1 MPKERL
7 KSPRV
12 RLFVA
17 LDLPGRVR
25 EALLD
30 WQERELADPAL
41 RPVPAKSLH
50 VTLCFL
56 GWTPEKR
63 IPECE
68 EALGGIAPRP
78 VPMRLEPEPMPLPKR
93 RPRLFALDA
102 PSEAATKL
110 AGEVSD
116 ALEAKHLY
124 EPEKRPFWSH
134 VTVARVRG
142 KRDAGK
148 RVKPPAPLDPAA
160 CEPFEAV
167 RLTFYRSNLSSHG
180 AEYVALAS
188 TDLPPA

>member
-1 MPKERL
+1 
-7 KSPRV
+7 
-12 RLFVA
+12 
-17 LDLPGRVR
+17 
-25 EALLD
+25 
-30 WQERELADPAL
+30 
-41 RPVPAKSLH
+41 VPAKSLH

-68 EALGGIAPRP
+68 EALGQIAPRP
-78 VPMRLEPEPMPLPKR
+78 VPMRLEPEPVALPKR

-102 PSEAATKL
+102 PSDAATAL

-116 ALEAKHLY
+116 ALEAKQLY

-134 VTVARVRG
+134 VTVARVRAKKG
-142 KRDAGK
+142 EKGV

-180 AEYVALAS
+180 AEYVPLAS